1 MERSAFFLIMPFNT
15 IEGGFISKLNR
26 VVESFQAHVVE
37 IPKNRM
43 EIFKKVELL
52 KSQLDDANNLITINE
67 QGMEQI
73 FEQLCG
79 LNEEGGCSI
88 IVDYKLYCLKDKSV
102 YHNMS
107 LLMP

>member
-1 MERSAFFLIMPFNT
+1 MPFNT
-15 IEGGFISKLNR
+15 IEVGFIFKLNR

-67 QGMEQI
+67 QVMEQI
-73 FEQLCG
+73 FEHLCG